1 MGKEP
6 CSTLLAQDKE
16 PVIERIAQLIRRYPS
31 RSAAAR
37 AWGVNVNTLN
47 SYFKNQSIPPVP
59 RENILQR
66 IADNEGVTLEW
77 LQEGSDKKP
86 KSPIESMEIPK
97 PTIINGGN
105 DNLNEMLSFLTPE
118 ERYKLAEMLARKG
131 VETILQLLFEVAK
144 LSSSELERV
153 IRLAKQVR
161 EGVIDGGSE
170 NDVTSPTRKQVG

>member
-1 MGKEP
+1 MRKEP
-6 CSTLLAQDKE
+6 CSALLAQGKE

-77 LQEGSDKKP
+77 LQEGNGKTP
-86 KSPIESMEIPK
+86 ISP
-97 PTIINGGN
+97 IINGDS

-118 ERYKLAEMLARKG
+118 ERHKLAEMLARKG

-144 LSSSELERV
+144 LSSPELERV

-170 NDVTSPTRKQVG
+170 NDVTNPAHKQVG

>member
-1 MGKEP
+1 MRKEP
-6 CSTLLAQDKE
+6 CSALLAQGKE

-37 AWGVNVNTLN
+37 AWGINVNTLN

-77 LQEGSDKKP
+77 LQEGNMKTP
-86 KSPIESMEIPK
+86 ISPISPV
-97 PTIINGGN
+97 INGDS

-118 ERYKLAEMLARKG
+118 ERHRLAEMLARKG

-144 LSSSELERV
+144 LSSPELERV

-170 NDVTSPTRKQVG
+170 NDVANPAHKQVG